1 MSCDCF
7 ARRASWVTVER
18 EKWMNCY
25 FRKLVPLYRKS
36 TCLWKKDTRS
46 YLDREQ
52 RYRAYARIHRAMDL
66 PGVTLVEMVLK
77 IREMRRLYVN
87 ELKRLLEARS
97 CNHCYRTS
105 LPWFYDLHRFLYP
118 YLDYDE
124 AVELH
129 NPGQT
134 FVETRE
140 ETEEQKSRATTS
152 DCSCVRCLISN
163 RNSRIEN
170 FLSSNT
176 QRALTTLNSSSPV
189 VSLAEVKTRS
199 RNCPRSCSRIT
210 EAKKR
215 LDRFPS
221 QGVYSTISRSTSCY
235 EEFRH
240 RGDTTENE
248 LMDRRQG
255 NCREFTICGLHSTAS
270 SDNTCETDSD
280 QLDTFSM
287 TVTRCL
293 KKLDKP
299 CALKAQAKIQQIL
312 KNMLMKSKNN
322 PPKRTPPRKSSY
334 DLR

>member
-7 ARRASWVTVER
+7 ARRESWVTVER
-18 EKWMNCY
+18 EKWINCY
-25 FRKLVPLYRKS
+25 FRKLVPFYRKS

-46 YLDREQ
+46 YLNSEHRH
-52 RYRAYARIHRAMDL
+52 RAYARIHRTMDL
-66 PGVTLVEMVLK
+66 PGVTLVEIVLK

-97 CNHCYRTS
+97 CNRCYRTS

-118 YLDYDE
+118 
-124 AVELH
+124 
-129 NPGQT
+129 
-134 FVETRE
+134 
-140 ETEEQKSRATTS
+140 
-152 DCSCVRCLISN
+152 
-163 RNSRIEN
+163 RNSRVED

-189 VSLAEVKTRS
+189 VSLAEVKTRP

-215 LDRFPS
+215 LDRFSS
-221 QGVYSTISRSTSCY
+221 QPGVCSTNSRSTSCY

-248 LMDRRQG
+248 LMDRRQEK
-255 NCREFTICGLHSTAS
+255 CREFTICGLHSMAS
-270 SDNTCETDSD
+270 SDNTCETDSQSD

-287 TVTRCL
+287 TVTSCL
-293 KKLDKP
+293 KKLDKS

-312 KNMLMKSKNN
+312 KNMLMKSK
-322 PPKRTPPRKSSY
+322 
-334 DLR
+334 